1 MKVLQV
7 HNRYRLRGGEDAVV
21 EATLDLLRR
30 RGDVGLLFDKHS
42 DEVARG
48 VASRVRAVFSGIYS
62 VSSRREMER
71 LLDAER
77 PDVVHVHNLYPL
89 LSPSVLVASRR
100 VGVPVVMTC
109 HNYRLVCP
117 IAVHFI
123 RGAVC
128 ERCAGGREYWCLLR
142 NCRENRI
149 ESAVYALRG
158 FVTRR
163 LGLFLK
169 NVTLY
174 LAISEF
180 LKRRLIAA
188 GVPEDRVVVVPNMIP
203 LPEAGVDAGHGAYAA
218 FAGRASEEK
227 GIPVLLDAARRLPHV
242 PVHIAGHGPLLST
255 LRQDAPGNAVF
266 PGLMGRDGL
275 TAFYRGA
282 RFLVVPSVWY
292 ETFGLVA
299 VEAMSHGVPVIA
311 ARIGGLQELV
321 TDGVS
326 GLHFAPGDAADLA
339 DKMDRL
345 WRDPG
350 LCARMG
356 RAAREEVAAK
366 YSEDVHYAKLMA
378 AYERAIQ
385 LQGNSGGAS
394 AA

>member
-30 RGDVGLLFDKHS
+30 RGDAGLLFDKHS
-42 DEVARG
+42 DEAARG
-48 VASRVRAVFSGIYS
+48 LPARVRAVFSGIYS
-62 VSSRREMER
+62 VSARREMER
-71 LLDAER
+71 LLEAER
-77 PDVVHVHNLYPL
+77 PDVVHAHNLYPL
-89 LSPSVLVASRR
+89 LSPSVLVAARR
-100 VGVPVVMTC
+100 AGVPVVMTC

-117 IAVHFI
+117 IAVHFV
-123 RGAVC
+123 RGSVC

-142 NCRENRI
+142 DCRGNRI

-158 FVTRR
+158 MATRR

-169 NVTLY
+169 NITLF
-174 LAISEF
+174 LSISEF
-180 LKRRLIAA
+180 LKRRLVAA
-188 GVPEDRVVVVPNMIP
+188 GVPEDRIAVVPNMIP
-203 LPEAGVDAGHGAYAA
+203 LPETGTDAAQGAYAG

-227 GIPVLLDAARRLPHV
+227 GIPVLLEAARLLPHV
-242 PVHIAGHGPLLST
+242 PVRIAGHGPLLSA
-255 LRQDAPGNAVF
+255 LRQDAPENVTF
-266 PGLMGRDGL
+266 PGMMSREGL

-326 GLHFAPGDAADLA
+326 GFHFAPGDAADLA
-339 DKMDRL
+339 EKMGLL
-345 WRDPG
+345 WRDPE

-356 RAAREEVAAK
+356 RAAREEAAEK
-366 YSEDVHYAKLMA
+366 FSEAVHYAKLVA

-385 LQGNSGGAS
+385 LQRGAGGANV
-394 AA
+394 A